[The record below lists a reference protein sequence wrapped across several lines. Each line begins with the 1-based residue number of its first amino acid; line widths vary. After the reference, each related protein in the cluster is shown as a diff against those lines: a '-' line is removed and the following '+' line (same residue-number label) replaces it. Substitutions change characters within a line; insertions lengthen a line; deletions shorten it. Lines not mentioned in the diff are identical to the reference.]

1 MEKSSLRGINREGL
15 NPSLYE
21 RVNELKTKIYAAYGS
36 NMNIEQMAIRCPK
49 AKVIGTGI
57 LKDYKLTFRGL
68 GRGGVANVEQSKGS
82 SVPIV
87 LWEITSECEV
97 ALDRYEGYPSLYTK
111 RVVEV
116 TCKDKSKVKAMG
128 YVMAKRYESYPSEP
142 CEAYYHVIVDGYK
155 ANGLSTQKLSEA
167 LISTRDEI
175 YIKQNALEK

>member
-1 MEKSSLRGINREGL
+1 MAKNSLRGIDWEGL
-15 NPSLYE
+15 SPSLHE

-36 NMNIEQMAIRCPK
+36 NMNIKQMAIRCPK

-82 SVPIV
+82 NVPIV

-111 RVVEV
+111 RIVEI
-116 TCKDKSKVKAMG
+116 TCKGKSKVKAMV
-128 YVMAKRYESYPSEP
+128 YVMAKRYESYSSEP